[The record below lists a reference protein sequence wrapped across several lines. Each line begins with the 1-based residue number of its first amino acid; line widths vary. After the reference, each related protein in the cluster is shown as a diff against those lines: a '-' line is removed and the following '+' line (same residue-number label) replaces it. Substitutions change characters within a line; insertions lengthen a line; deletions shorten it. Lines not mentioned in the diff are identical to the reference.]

1 MMLDFAMSYVGSHV
15 GCCGQSSD
23 EAKVFGNSSESTSS
37 SAPIEARTRVI
48 LHRERETGG
57 GVRVV
62 RGVNVHMQA
71 VRVKNTNLGRCLWA
85 RRGVSTSVGEAATR
99 PDLESGDSRRWGWFK
114 RVTGMRRDHGRQ
126 APRRGG
132 QSGSVWWPWPRR
144 YTSFANKRR

>member
-15 GCCGQSSD
+15 GCCGQSSAAD

-37 SAPIEARTRVI
+37 SATIEARTRVI

-85 RRGVSTSVGEAATR
+85 RRGVPTSLMSATVVGDFVLKKKLV
-99 PDLESGDSRRWGWFK
+99 PDLESGDSRRWG
-114 RVTGMRRDHGRQ
+114 
-126 APRRGG
+126 
-132 QSGSVWWPWPRR
+132 
-144 YTSFANKRR
+144 